1 MSNRSVIKVAIAC
14 DQDIYRRGLV
24 SLITSLKGY
33 QLVGEAV
40 NGTEAIQLCDLVSP
54 DLIFLDFKKGQENS
68 STLAQRILQ
77 NHPGI
82 AVVLLIDSSEE
93 KQINGEQK
101 ASYTRLLPRDI
112 SEEEFIRVI
121 QQIPQASA
129 LMEVEI
135 NPLLNTDTIQQITY
149 RLRDSALDQPALA
162 SILSHYLPIIFPGAA
177 IHIRIFPN
185 LDLVSSLSESS
196 NPAVESIFRWLRSTS
211 EPRCFLPGDSLP
223 WGTNL
228 YSGNPL
234 ILAPIMKEW
243 QTIGGI
249 YVLMPDPTAETSV
262 YLSILQSIA
271 TQVSAAIDL
280 IQSRNQDRVGEVVTR
295 ELVMAGRI
303 QADILPE
310 KAPVIA
316 GWDIAAKLES
326 ARETSGDFYDFIP
339 LANQNWGIVIADVTD
354 KGMGAALFM
363 ALTNTLIRTYAT
375 RYPAVPALTMNVV
388 NQRLLSD
395 TRGSMFVTAF
405 YGILEPHTGRLR
417 YSNAGHPPPYMLSL
431 KKGKPVD
438 QLRPTGMAL
447 GLLEDTHW
455 QQKIAKLYP
464 GDVLLLYTDGV
475 TEAQNSQGEFFGE
488 QRLLEIVRSNSNN
501 SAHEIQQ
508 AVLDKVHDFS
518 GGRPRQ
524 DDIAIVVICRRR

>member
-1 MSNRSVIKVAIAC
+1 MSSRSIIKVAIAS

-33 QLVGEAV
+33 QLVGEAM

-54 DLIFLDFKKGQENS
+54 DLIFLDFRKGQES
-68 STLAQRILQ
+68 PRDLAHRILQ
-77 NHPGI
+77 NRPGI
-82 AVVLLIDSSEE
+82 DIVLMIDSKEE
-93 KQINGEQK
+93 KQIKEDLNL
-101 ASYTRLLPRDI
+101 RNILVLFRDI
-112 SEEEFIRVI
+112 SEEEFARAI
-121 QQIPQASA
+121 QQIPQMSPIMAT
-129 LMEVEI
+129 ETI
-135 NPLLNTDTIQQITY
+135 PPGKTDTIQQITY
-149 RLRDSALDQPALA
+149 RLKDSALDHSTLA
-162 SILSHYLPIIFPGAA
+162 SILGHYLPLIFPGAA

-185 LDLVSSLSESS
+185 LDLVSSNSDAN

-211 EPRCFLPGDSLP
+211 EPRCFLPGDALP

-228 YSGNPL
+228 YSKNLL
-234 ILAPIMKEW
+234 ILAPVMKEW

-249 YVLMPDPTAETSV
+249 YVMMPDSSRDKTN
-262 YLSILQSIA
+262 YLPMLQTLA
-271 TQVSAAIDL
+271 TQLSAAIDM
-280 IQSRNQDRVGEVVTR
+280 IQSRNKDHIGELVSR

-310 KAPVIA
+310 KAPEIA
-316 GWDIAAKLES
+316 GWDVSAKLES

-339 LANQNWGIVIADVTD
+339 LANQNWGVVVADVTD

-363 ALTNTLIRTYAT
+363 ALSNTLIRTYAT

-405 YGILEPHTGRLR
+405 YGILEPRTGRLR
-417 YSNAGHPPPYMLSL
+417 YSNAGHPPPYVISL
-431 KKGKPVD
+431 QKGKPVD
-438 QLRPTGMAL
+438 QLRPTGIAL

-455 QQKIAKLYP
+455 QQKIVKLHP

-475 TEAQNSQGEFFGE
+475 TEAQNRHGVFFGE
-488 QRLLEIVRSNSNN
+488 QRLLEVVRSKSSS
-501 SAHEIQQ
+501 SAYEIQQ
-508 AVLDKVHDFS
+508 AVLNEVHNFS
-518 GGRPRQ
+518 GDIPRQ
-524 DDIAIVVICRRR
+524 DDIAIVVICRKR